1 MHESPPTYYIVFTAV
16 TAAGV
21 LLQAFVLLAIF
32 IALRKSMGEFKE
44 IAQEVKGKALPA
56 IDSARSLLEDVGP
69 KLRVATS
76 NLEEVSTTLRQQAG
90 HLNQT
95 VESLLNRTDVQ
106 IRRVD
111 DMVTAVFNAVDQAS
125 RALENAVSAPARR
138 FTGVIHGVRVG
149 VETLVGKRR
158 PPATNGSEAAASS
171 EQTAAAPAAVVAEE
185 KRAAGIS

>member
-1 MHESPPTYYIVFTAV
+1 MHELPPTYYIIFTAV

-32 IALRKSMGEFKE
+32 IALRKSMGEFRE
-44 IAQEVKGKALPA
+44 IAHEVKGKALPA

-76 NLEEVSTTLRQQAG
+76 NLEEVSHTLRQQAG

-95 VESLLNRTDVQ
+95 VESLLNRTDAQ

-111 DMVTAVFNAVDQAS
+111 DMVTAVFNAVDQGS
-125 RALENAVSAPARR
+125 RALENAVSIPARR
-138 FTGVIHGVRVG
+138 FTGVINGVRAG
-149 VETLVGKRR
+149 VETLVGRR
-158 PPATNGSEAAASS
+158 KPPSTNGTEASVS
-171 EQTAAAPAAVVAEE
+171 PEQTTATGVAEE
-185 KRAAGIS
+185 KKAAGIS

>member
-1 MHESPPTYYIVFTAV
+1 MHELPPTYYIIFTAV

-32 IALRKSMGEFKE
+32 IALRKPMAEFRQ
-44 IAQEVKGKALPA
+44 IAQQVKDKALPA
-56 IDSARSLLEDVGP
+56 IDSARILLEDVGP

-76 NLEEVSTTLRQQAG
+76 NLEEVSHTLRQQAG

-95 VESLLNRTDVQ
+95 VESLLNRTDAQ

-111 DMVTAVFNAVDQAS
+111 DMVTAVFNAVDQGS
-125 RALENAVSAPARR
+125 RALENAVSIPARR
-138 FTGVIHGVRVG
+138 FTGVINGVRAG
-149 VETLVGKRR
+149 VETLVGRR
-158 PPATNGSEAAASS
+158 KPPSTNGTEAARSS
-171 EQTAAAPAAVVAEE
+171 EQTTAAVAGEE

>member
-1 MHESPPTYYIVFTAV
+1 MHELPPTYYIIFTAV

-32 IALRKSMGEFKE
+32 IALRKPMAEFRQ
-44 IAQEVKGKALPA
+44 IAQQVKDKALPA
-56 IDSARSLLEDVGP
+56 SDSARILLEDVGP

-76 NLEEVSTTLRQQAG
+76 NLEEVSHTLRQQAG

-95 VESLLNRTDVQ
+95 VESLLNRTDAQ

-111 DMVTAVFNAVDQAS
+111 DMVTAVFNAVDQGS
-125 RALENAVSAPARR
+125 RALENAVSIPARR
-138 FTGVIHGVRVG
+138 FTGVINGVRAG
-149 VETLVGKRR
+149 VETLVGRR
-158 PPATNGSEAAASS
+158 KPPSTNGTEAARSS
-171 EQTAAAPAAVVAEE
+171 EQTTAAVAGEE